1 MGKKRVVIY
10 GRIAGAAQEMMRT
23 DEFLLK
29 RFSGLLEQHPEWEID
44 NIYRDVQQSYQ
55 PASTRP
61 ALNQL
66 LLDCRKGLIDAV
78 LVRSASDISRDITE
92 VKDIVDQLNNLP
104 NSVPVF
110 FWRER
115 ISSISND
122 FQLLLSFVEPIA
134 QECNLWIKEDPSIA
148 RKSQK
153 NSNGLD

>member
-10 GRIAGAAQEMMRT
+10 DRIAGAAQEMMRT

-66 LLDCRKGLIDAV
+66 LLDCRKGLINVV
-78 LVRSASDISRDITE
+78 LVHSVSDISRDITE
-92 VKDIVDQLNNLP
+92 V
-104 NSVPVF
+104 
-110 FWRER
+110 
-115 ISSISND
+115 
-122 FQLLLSFVEPIA
+122 
-134 QECNLWIKEDPSIA
+134 
-148 RKSQK
+148 
-153 NSNGLD
+153 